1 MRKSSKISNEIEFT
15 TSADSRK
22 ISQRYPFNTDGVKDE
37 VLRLYDL
44 AYDALKIITVALS
57 MENSDFFA
65 DFHNLEQF
73 YRIFEIFGINTGDFK
88 PSEENFSS
96 NPIKEWI
103 EIISLLFVTIES
115 MPNEGGIC
123 NERIVYG
130 GKSCNYLTLCVDTE
144 TMDFKSHVLG
154 LMIDE
159 NSSILM
165 IDNNAIITTLS

>member
-65 DFHNLEQF
+65 DFSNLEQF
-73 YRIFEIFGINTGDFK
+73 YRIFGIFGINTGESK
-88 PSEENFSS
+88 PSEARFGN
-96 NPIKEWI
+96 NPIREWI
-103 EIISLLFVTIES
+103 GLVSLLLITIES
-115 MPNEGGIC
+115 MPNEGGVY
-123 NERIVYG
+123 NERIVYDG
-130 GKSCNYLTLCVDTE
+130 NISSYLSINVDTE

-154 LMIDE
+154 LMMKKDE
-159 NSSILM
+159 TILLV
-165 IDNNAIITTLS
+165 DNVAMMASLI